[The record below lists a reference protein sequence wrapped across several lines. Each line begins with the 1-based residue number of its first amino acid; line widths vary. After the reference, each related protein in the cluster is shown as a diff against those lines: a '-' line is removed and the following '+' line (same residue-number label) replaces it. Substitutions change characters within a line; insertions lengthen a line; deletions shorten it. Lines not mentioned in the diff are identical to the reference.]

1 MATSLI
7 VNPRASRVHDAVID
21 AVAAALGGA
30 TVVRTEGPGHATELA
45 REAQAWADAI
55 YVFSGDGGFNEVLNG
70 LDGSVPVGFVPG
82 GGTSVLPRALGL
94 PRDPLAAA
102 RRIAVATPRRIAL
115 GRANGRRFAFSAGVG
130 LDADAVR
137 RMDTRG
143 RRPDGKRPGDAFFA
157 WTIVRLLAE
166 RAYTAPLLEVDGEPA
181 CFALAGNLAPYSYV
195 GRLPLRVHPLAQP
208 EAGLD
213 LVAPRRLPLRS
224 VPRLAAYLLRGRGQE
239 RTDDIIHL
247 HDRDRIEIRCLR
259 PLPLQVDGEDIG
271 DVESVLLEVE
281 RDAVTVL
288 A

>member
-7 VNPRASRVHDAVID
+7 VNPRASRVHEALVD

-102 RRIAVATPRRIAL
+102 RRLAVATPRRIAL
-115 GRANGRRFAFSAGVG
+115 GRANGRRFGSSAGIG
-130 LDADAVR
+130 LDAEAVR
-137 RMDTRG
+137 RMNARG
-143 RRPDGKRPGDAFFA
+143 RRPDGRRPGDVLFT
-157 WTIVRLLAE
+157 WTMARLLAE
-166 RAYTAPLLEVDGEPA
+166 RAYAAPQLEVDGEPA

-195 GRLPLRVHPLAQP
+195 GRVQLRVHPLAQP

-213 LVAPRRLPLRS
+213 LVAPRRFRFRS
-224 VPRLAAYLLRGRGQE
+224 VPRLAAYLLRGQGQE
-239 RTDDIIHL
+239 RTDDILHL

-259 PLPLQVDGEDIG
+259 PLPLQVDGEDVG

-288 A
+288 V